1 MEKIKKYGLDFMK
14 QQGVVVAFLVLV
26 LIASIRYSEF
36 MTYGNVTNVLRQ
48 SSMIGLISIGMT
60 FVILTGGID
69 LSVGAM
75 VAFAGVLVAKMS
87 GSGLFVMIFFP
98 ILICTALGAANGLI
112 VTKMKIAPFI
122 ATLGMMMAVRGVNLV
137 LTGGVSVRV
146 SDDVIG
152 SYQVIARKFFL
163 GIPIPVW
170 IVIIV
175 LLTAMYVSK
184 YTKYGRHIY
193 AVGGNEEASVMMGL
207 NVDWVKI
214 RAYMFSGLLAGIAG
228 VIFASRV
235 GAGQPVGCEGWE
247 MTAIAAT
254 AIGGTQLTGGKGK
267 VFGTIIGV
275 LIIGIITNILNLQ
288 GNVNSW
294 WQGIITG
301 LLLLV
306 VVVIQSQTIRE
317 KIMDRRVRRSV
328 G

>member
-1 MEKIKKYGLDFMK
+1 MVKIKTYGLDFIK
-14 QQGVVVAFLVLV
+14 QQGVIVAFIVLV
-26 LIASIRYSEF
+26 IIASIRYSEF
-36 MTYGNVTNVLRQ
+36 MTYGNITNVLRQ

-75 VAFAGVLVAKMS
+75 VAFCGVLVAMMS
-87 GSGLFVMIFFP
+87 GAGLFVMILIPVF
-98 ILICTALGAANGLI
+98 ICTVLGVVNGLI

-122 ATLGMMMAVRGVNLV
+122 ATLGMMMAIRGMNLV
-137 LTGGVSVRV
+137 LTNGVSVRV
-146 SDDVIG
+146 SEDVIDT
-152 SYQVIARKFFL
+152 YQVIARNFFL

-170 IVIIV
+170 IVIIT
-175 LLTAMYVSK
+175 LLAAMYISK

-228 VIFASRV
+228 VIFAARL
-235 GAGQPVGCEGWE
+235 GAGQPVGCDGWE

-254 AIGGTQLTGGKGK
+254 AIGGTQLNGGKGK

-301 LLLLV
+301 LLLLSV
-306 VVVIQSQTIRE
+306 VIIQSQAIRD
-317 KIMDRRVRRSV
+317 KIISRRSRRRLK
-328 G
+328 